1 MPTVWKKRS
10 KDMIVKSGAY
20 EREQYR
26 RLSPLRKIILFYLYI
41 LFIYIF
47 YIRNIYKLHNNF
59 MIIIKYIFY
68 KIILFI

>member
-10 KDMIVKSGAY
+10 KDMIVNSGAY

-41 LFIYIF
+41 YFFILEIL
-47 YIRNIYKLHNNF
+47 IKLYNNF
-59 MIIIKYIFY
+59 IIIIKYIFY

>member
-47 YIRNIYKLHNNF
+47 LY
-59 MIIIKYIFY
+59 
-68 KIILFI
+68 

>member
-26 RLSPLRKIILFYLYI
+26 RLSPLRKIIILFYLYI

-47 YIRNIYKLHNNF
+47 LY
-59 MIIIKYIFY
+59 
-68 KIILFI
+68 

>member
-10 KDMIVKSGAY
+10 KDMIVNSGAY

-41 LFIYIF
+41 YIF
-47 YIRNIYKLHNNF
+47 LY
-59 MIIIKYIFY
+59 
-68 KIILFI
+68 